1 MTLVFYTGIAL
12 TLMGLAGI
20 FWFIHRTRKLR
31 TSNADEASLKAELQ
45 SLVVLNMAAMGLAF
59 LGLALTVVG
68 LILAP

>member
-1 MTLVFYTGIAL
+1 MTLIFYSSIAI
-12 TLMGLAGI
+12 TLVGLAGI
-20 FWFIHRTRKLR
+20 FWFILRTRRLR
-31 TSNADEASLKAELQ
+31 TTDTDEAGLKAELR